1 MSEKTLATVGAV
13 SWQTAAQMAMG
24 AARVSGADIAVSL
37 TGIAGPGG
45 GTAEKPVG
53 LVYVGAV
60 RGEDV
65 YVAKL
70 LLGNRDRQSIRT
82 GAANRALDFARRL
95 ALGLSMPGADK
106 LTAEE
111 LAQQKQ
117 AMKE

>member
-1 MSEKTLATVGAV
+1 M
-13 SWQTAAQMAMG
+13 
-24 AARVSGADIAVSL
+24 
-37 TGIAGPGG
+37 
-45 GTAEKPVG
+45 
-53 LVYVGAV
+53 YVGAV

-95 ALGLSMPGADK
+95 ALGLPMPGADK